1 MYKTFRKWLSFVS
14 HSLLFFAPNMKIH
27 CRNPEGRTCQG
38 CVDCM
43 DDEASS
49 GGSTLQHMIIFWTKE
64 RTRTHTRRLKAEKTV
79 LQLRHFVA
87 ASSGT
92 CAIAMTTTM
101 GCRDIISIQQGL
113 VTLVRLY
120 FQVTCNSIVTDMQ
133 MEKTISSKRGTQKTC
148 WQGQSPEIQRSSK
161 AEEAENL
168 TFKVRWLTQCCF
180 SSWVTAR
187 ARMETQ
193 STIEPFRC
201 CTPALVTT
209 VLVDVEVLPGPSFPT
224 ISDSCLQ
231 QQCHHHIHHKIL
243 LYKPIKGSCGGGGLF
258 WKD

>member
-1 MYKTFRKWLSFVS
+1 
-14 HSLLFFAPNMKIH
+14 
-27 CRNPEGRTCQG
+27 
-38 CVDCM
+38 
-43 DDEASS
+43 
-49 GGSTLQHMIIFWTKE
+49 MIIFWKKE
-64 RTRTHTRRLKAEKTV
+64 RTWTHTRRLKAEKTV
-79 LQLRHFVA
+79 LQLRHLVA

-113 VTLVRLY
+113 ITLVRLY
-120 FQVTCNSIVTDMQ
+120 FQATRNSIVTDMQ
-133 MEKTISSKRGTQKTC
+133 MEKTNSSKRETQKTC
-148 WQGQSPEIQRSSK
+148 WQGQSPKTQRSSK
-161 AEEAENL
+161 DEEAENL

-187 ARMETQ
+187 VRMETQ

-209 VLVDVEVLPGPSFPT
+209 VLVDVEALPGPSFPT

-231 QQCHHHIHHKIL
+231 Q
-243 LYKPIKGSCGGGGLF
+243 
-258 WKD
+258 